1 MSARRPKSVAHAASM
16 LSVPGS
22 RNEDA
27 PIILR
32 LATMPPGFNYPIHLG
47 KRGLCIRNVH
57 ENGVAVSGVV
67 RVVGFPTDGLVGVD
81 SDGLEVPHRAPGA
94 FRISYV
100 ELRLAVVE
108 HLVVNLDAPSLRVGD
123 HEA

>member
-1 MSARRPKSVAHAASM
+1 MAARRPKNVAHAASM
-16 LSVPGS
+16 PSAPGS

-47 KRGLCIRNVH
+47 KCGLRIRDVH
-57 ENGVAVSGVV
+57 ENGVAVGVV
-67 RVVGFPTDGLVGVD
+67 GVVEPAADGLVGVE